1 MFRQLFCP
9 LYVIVTKVPIIYY
22 GMPQAVKEHYI
33 HVQVNVYQFKLELN
47 NESMPHRALR
57 GLSTKFHIETA
68 QVCTAFLCFYFRF
81 LNFFSKPN
89 ACGLAKKQTKCLWIG
104 PLCDPKA
111 IN

>member
-9 LYVIVTKVPIIYY
+9 IYVIVTKVPIIYY

-68 QVCTAFLCFYFRF
+68 QVCTAFLYFYFRF
-81 LNFFSKPN
+81 LNFFQ
-89 ACGLAKKQTKCLWIG
+89 QTKCLWVSQKTNQMLVG
-104 PLCDPKA
+104 
-111 IN
+111 